1 MDEQKPEETEISE
14 IEEEA
19 EEVEESK
26 GKQEEEKLDGVIE
39 EELEQKSPEQ
49 TPQEMLEAKSII
61 EAALFMSTSPMT
73 VRILSKISGLN
84 SWKLVQD
91 KLKELQNEYEQRGS
105 AIVISFEDGGYI
117 MRLKPEYEK
126 KVSGLAKEAELSRGA
141 IKTLAVIAKND
152 GMAQSRLVKMIGSSV
167 YDHVKELVEEDFIT
181 AEKKGRTKML
191 KTTKKFKEYFT
202 V

>member
-1 MDEQKPEETEISE
+1 MEEGIPEEKREG
-14 IEEEA
+14 A
-19 EEVEESK
+19 
-26 GKQEEEKLDGVIE
+26 EEEKFE
-39 EELEQKSPEQ
+39 
-49 TPQEMLEAKSII
+49 EMLEEEVGGEKPAEEKPAEQPREMLDAKSII

-73 VRILSKISGLN
+73 VRTLSKVSGLN

-117 MRLKPEYEK
+117 MRLKPEYER

-152 GMAQSRLVKMIGSSV
+152 GIAQSRLVKMIGSSI
-167 YDHVKELVEEDFIT
+167 YDHVKELVEDDFIT

-191 KTTKKFKEYFT
+191 KTTKKFKEYFS

>member
-19 EEVEESK
+19 EEVETESS
-26 GKQEEEKLDGVIE
+26 GKQEEEKLDEVIE
-39 EELEQKSPEQ
+39 EELGQKPIEQGE
-49 TPQEMLEAKSII
+49 TLDAKSTI

-73 VRILSKISGLN
+73 VRTLSKISGLN

-91 KLKELQNEYEQRGS
+91 RLKDLQQEYEQRGS

-117 MRLKPEYEK
+117 MRLKPEYER

-141 IKTLAVIAKND
+141 LKTLAVIAKND
-152 GMAQSRLVKMIGSSV
+152 GMPQSKLAKMIGSSV
-167 YDHVKELVEEDFIT
+167 YDHVKELIEDDFIT
-181 AEKKGRTKML
+181 AEKKGRTKLL
-191 KTTKKFKEYFT
+191 KTTKKFKEYFS